1 MKVFA
6 TAPGEN
12 WILDRISQE
21 WYLKKQ
27 EYSTTNILESD
38 IIWLIDGYSWQK
50 INTNLL
56 MSKKVVLTV
65 HHVTPNK
72 FNKQDFLIRDQ
83 FVDHYHVPCE
93 QTKNFI
99 KEHTSKPI
107 TVIGYWYNEKCWYE
121 LNKQGCRQY
130 LGLPKDDYIIGSFQR
145 DTEGFDLKTPKL
157 EKGPDLFCDYVERL
171 EKDNLHILL
180 GGWRRQYVIS
190 RLEQAGIKYTYKEM
204 VPLEDVQK
212 MYAACDLYLVSSR
225 YEGGPQS
232 LLEAPAM
239 KVPIVSTDMGMASQ
253 TLNKNCIIDVEKE
266 IYFPTQEDVEENYNN
281 IQQFKLDTHIEKYL
295 DFFKRL

>member
-1 MKVFA
+1 
-6 TAPGEN
+6 
-12 WILDRISQE
+12 
-21 WYLKKQ
+21 
-27 EYSTTNILESD
+27 
-38 IIWLIDGYSWQK
+38 
-50 INTNLL
+50 
-56 MSKKVVLTV
+56 
-65 HHVTPNK
+65 
-72 FNKQDFLIRDQ
+72 
-83 FVDHYHVPCE
+83 
-93 QTKNFI
+93 
-99 KEHTSKPI
+99 
-107 TVIGYWYNEKCWYE
+107 
-121 LNKQGCRQY
+121 
-130 LGLPKDDYIIGSFQR
+130 
-145 DTEGFDLKTPKL
+145 
-157 EKGPDLFCDYVERL
+157 
-171 EKDNLHILL
+171 
-180 GGWRRQYVIS
+180 
-190 RLEQAGIKYTYKEM
+190 M